1 MMRKIGAASFG
12 LGCVVIVACYA
23 FASCG
28 GSAGGSDHDVDAAL
42 IPLGPRINL
51 VVASPD
57 LGEVRVCFKAPS
69 GFVAGA
75 DAPVPAPPET
85 SLKTGT
91 GAPVYISN
99 EAFSKLTGVELTP
112 YVVKADATGSCT
124 EIVGAGTTAN
134 VVATLP
140 AVPANTFASGKS
152 YVAAIIGC
160 FLEGT
165 YSGDCGGGPR
175 DLRTPGLQV
184 IEVDSST
191 IVPAGSISAQF
202 IELYLPGYANL
213 FSGAGILSAEFTSGG
228 DDAGA
233 AIELL
238 NSDNNIQYGGPPEPS
253 PALPISLS
261 KKMNFTIKIRGGG
274 PVASSLDVMAWA
286 VPGGYTG
293 QDAYFLSEHR
303 YVFMMLPEKY
313 GRDRQ
318 YPGLIAFR
326 SDFDRKAQ

>member
-28 GSAGGSDHDVDAAL
+28 GSGSDSSVDAAAL

-57 LGEVRVCFKAPS
+57 LANVRVCFKAPS

-91 GAPVYISN
+91 GTPVYISD

-140 AVPANTFASGKS
+140 AVPANTFAAGKS
-152 YVAAIIGC
+152 YVAAITGC
-160 FLEGT
+160 FLEAT
-165 YSGDCGGGPR
+165 YSGDCGGGHR
-175 DLRTPGLQV
+175 GLRMPWLGV

-202 IELYLPGYANL
+202 IELYLPGYTNL

-233 AIELL
+233 AIELF
-238 NSDNNIQYGGPPEPS
+238 NSSNKIQYGSPPEPS
-253 PALPISLS
+253 PALPIPLS
-261 KKMNFTIKIRGGG
+261 KNMNFTINLRGGR
-274 PVASSLDVMAWA
+274 PVASSLDIMAWA
-286 VPGGYTG
+286 VPGGYAG

-318 YPGLIAFR
+318 HPALIAFR